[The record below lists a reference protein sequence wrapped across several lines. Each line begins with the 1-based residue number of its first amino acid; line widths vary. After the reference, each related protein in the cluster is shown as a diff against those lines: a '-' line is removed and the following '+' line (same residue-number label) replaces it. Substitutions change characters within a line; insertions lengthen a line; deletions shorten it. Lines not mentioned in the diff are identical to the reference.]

1 MQFDQLKRRNFL
13 TFLGGAAAWPLAAHA
28 QQGQRVQRI
37 GFSAA
42 SPRTIRKVAP
52 VSALSWQSCSDW
64 VGLTVGMRGS
74 TTVGARAMS
83 PPRRSVWELV
93 KEEIDG
99 GNLAVPD
106 DYEIGSGVS
115 WRLARAARHPPDPT
129 AIAYLLRRGER
140 LILEVRMSSLDHACD
155 AVDLVTAAVSTVR
168 FVEHSVFVEDLIDRC
183 ASTHGVDL
191 TEHVV
196 EIAKQ

>member
-1 MQFDQLKRRNFL
+1 DQKICMASAWCIFI
-13 TFLGGAAAWPLAAHA
+13 TVMFTIWVAA
-28 QQGQRVQRI
+28 
-37 GFSAA
+37 
-42 SPRTIRKVAP
+42 
-52 VSALSWQSCSDW
+52 
-64 VGLTVGMRGS
+64 
-74 TTVGARAMS
+74 ARAMS

-99 GNLAVPD
+99 GNFAVPD

-140 LILEVRMSSLDHACD
+140 LILKVRMSSLDHACD

-168 FVEHSVFVEDLIDRC
+168 FVEHSVFVEDLIDRF

-196 EIAKQ
+196 EIAKRQGRYSVGHDFSPLDVECGLRCLPGQRRLPAVQGDRVG

>member
-1 MQFDQLKRRNFL
+1 MLVGISVRQGC
-13 TFLGGAAAWPLAAHA
+13 GGAIDVA
-28 QQGQRVQRI
+28 VMSI
-37 GFSAA
+37 S
-42 SPRTIRKVAP
+42 RK
-52 VSALSWQSCSDW
+52 
-64 VGLTVGMRGS
+64 
-74 TTVGARAMS
+74 
-83 PPRRSVWELV
+83 LV

-155 AVDLVTAAVSTVR
+155 AVDLVTAAVSAVR
-168 FVEHSVFVEDLIDRC
+168 FVEHSVLVEDFIDRC

-196 EIAKQ
+196 EIAKQQGRCSLGHGFSPVIVKFGLRSLDAGWFCCGKAP

>member
-1 MQFDQLKRRNFL
+1 M
-13 TFLGGAAAWPLAAHA
+13 
-28 QQGQRVQRI
+28 
-37 GFSAA
+37 S
-42 SPRTIRKVAP
+42 SSRK
-52 VSALSWQSCSDW
+52 
-64 VGLTVGMRGS
+64 
-74 TTVGARAMS
+74 
-83 PPRRSVWELV
+83 LV

-115 WRLARAARHPPDPT
+115 WRLARATRHPPYPT

-155 AVDLVTAAVSTVR
+155 AVDLVTATVSTVR

-183 ASTHGVDL
+183 APTHGVDL
-191 TEHVV
+191 TEHLV